1 MQMKKI
7 IVILSAFLVV
17 ILPSCKKKFLDLFP
31 PDQVANDQA
40 ITDEAGMQAAVNG
53 LYSALRSN
61 NLYGRSVPFY
71 GDIMADNAFISTTNS
86 NRYIAEFN
94 YTYIST
100 NANSLGTWGSAYA
113 AILRANNIIN
123 ANIPVTPNTN
133 QLKGEALTMR
143 ALMYL
148 NLVNWFAKP
157 FTVDPS
163 AEGVPVVLNYDPF
176 SKPSRAKVSEVYA
189 QIDKDL
195 NDAFGLLT
203 VTKNSSYVTK
213 YAARAIQARVAL
225 FKGDW
230 NTAKTAALDV
240 VTNGGFTLTTAANL
254 FNYWKNPAPVSN
266 KLETIFEIA
275 SDAVNNNG
283 TNALA
288 YFYDQAGYGDAISSD
303 DLYNQYSATD
313 ARKGLFLTGTRAGL
327 TVRIVNKYPNTTN
340 AADKDD
346 TKVIRYAEVLLTLA
360 EAYYRTGD
368 EVNARLYL
376 NMVAKQRDPSFA
388 GFASTG
394 AQLLSDI
401 ILERRKELA
410 FEGMRYLDLLRLN
423 LDVVRVNINNNYVG
437 ITPLTLAAS
446 NFRRI
451 FPVPQNERDAN
462 TNISQN
468 TGY

>member
-1 MQMKKI
+1 MKKI
-7 IVILSAFLVV
+7 LFLISAVIMIA
-17 ILPSCKKKFLDLFP
+17 LPSCKKSFLNLFP
-31 PDQVANDQA
+31 YDQVPQDQA
-40 ITDEAGMQAAVNG
+40 IADEAGMQAAVNG
-53 LYSALRSN
+53 LYAALRGT

-71 GDIMADNAFISTTNS
+71 GDILSDNTFISSQNS
-86 NRYIAEFN
+86 NRYLAEFN

-100 NANSLGTWGSAYA
+100 NANSQGTWGSAFN

-123 ANIPVTPNTN
+123 ANVPASANAS

-148 NLVNWFAKP
+148 TLVTYFAKP
-157 FTVDPS
+157 YTVDPN
-163 AEGVPVVLNYDPF
+163 ADGVPIVLTYDPF
-176 SKPSRAKVSEVYA
+176 LKPSRAKVSEVYA

-195 NDAFGLLT
+195 SDAFGLLNA
-203 VTKNSSYVTK
+203 TKNSSYVTK

-225 FKGDW
+225 FKGDYA
-230 NTAKTAALDV
+230 NAKTYALDV

-266 KLETIFEIA
+266 KLETIFEITN
-275 SDAVNNNG
+275 DAVNNNG

-288 YFYDQAGYGDAISSD
+288 YFYDQGGYGDAIGAD
-303 DLYNQYSATD
+303 DLYNKYSATD
-313 ARKGLFLTGTRAGL
+313 ARLGLFITGTRAGQ
-327 TVRIVNKYPNTTN
+327 TVRIVNKYPNTSN

-346 TKVIRYAEVLLTLA
+346 VKVIRYAEVLLTLA
-360 EAYYRTGD
+360 EAYYKTSD
-368 EVNARLYL
+368 ETNAKVYL
-376 NMVAKQRDPSFA
+376 NLLAKQRDPSFA
-388 GFASTG
+388 GYSSTG

-423 LDVVRVNINNNYVG
+423 QDVVRVNVNNNYVG
-437 ITPLTLAAS
+437 ITPLTLATT

-451 FPVPQNERDAN
+451 FPIPQNELDVN
-462 TNISQN
+462 TNITQN